1 MLITTSSTTRPVPT
15 TVCKGRRRSSSR
27 QIKISKSR
35 RQKTKRSASRHTVK
49 SKSDPIRKRLQ
60 ICLQAEKNVQQHEQQ
75 MQALETAV
83 NAADD
88 EVFGEFCQRL
98 SIDSVREYET
108 VQLRAAEEESE
119 ARARFDAQIARLNHQ
134 YVDYFSIRLTLL
146 FKRHLPLFKT
156 GSSLRNLNSQ
166 GLVIGS
172 PNCEL
177 PSKGRP
183 PTSRTLSRPSWPLY
197 AKRLKK
203 QRKASG
209 NSEKSWTR

>member
-1 MLITTSSTTRPVPT
+1 MLITTSSTTRPAPP

-35 RQKTKRSASRHTVK
+35 GQKTKRSASRHAV
-49 SKSDPIRKRLQ
+49 KSDPIGIRLQ

-98 SIDSVREYET
+98 SIDSVRDYET

-134 YVDYFSIRLTLL
+134 YVDYFSIRLALL
-146 FKRHLPLFKT
+146 FKRHLPLSKT

-166 GLVIGS
+166 GLVIGL

-203 QRKASG
+203 QRKAFG

>member
-35 RQKTKRSASRHTVK
+35 GQKTKRSASRHTVE
-49 SKSDPIRKRLQ
+49 SDPIRKRLQ

-98 SIDSVREYET
+98 SIDSVRDYET

-134 YVDYFSIRLTLL
+134 YVEYFYIRLAIL
-146 FKRHLPLFKT
+146 FQRHLPLSKT

-203 QRKASG
+203 QRKAFG